1 MLRPGKPVCGIGS
14 SSPISRSRRSNEKRN
29 HWNINAAD
37 VEYRGFEY
45 TVVQGIERG
54 VWKWSASVEGVIVMS
69 YFPEDPAAIDG
80 GPELLIE
87 KLKVLLCTIKEMTV
101 LPA

>member
-1 MLRPGKPVCGIGS
+1 VVATVRKTSLVPLPAAIVAV
-14 SSPISRSRRSNEKRN
+14 SNEQTVG
-29 HWNINAAD
+29 ATQPVTVSAT
-37 VEYRGFEY
+37 GFGN
-45 TVVQGIERG
+45 VP
-54 VWKWSASVEGVIVMS
+54 VEGVIVMS